1 MTYDSLFH
9 MAFYCATL
17 LLTLTSIALTKFQKR
32 TDLPQNKIF
41 LLMNYFVFLN
51 AVTCFCEEIFESNM
65 YSHYAFYRLFL
76 LCRFLYF
83 VIHTA
88 LAPALFYYVMTVTGT
103 FTEGTKLIKYTS
115 LIPFFVTEFFAITN
129 PIYHFV
135 YYYGDDMS
143 FTRNWAEIL
152 IYIVAIAYMIIAFS
166 NLMLSWNS
174 LRRRNR
180 YALIYFFVITLIGVI
195 TQYFYIGIKSELF
208 CEALALMGIMLTV
221 ENEDDR
227 IDADTGVYNRNAL
240 KMDVNRVLIQKNIL
254 DVLCLKISN
263 MDSISRITG
272 LSKIEEI
279 IAVVAEY
286 LKVVVPRYCIYHTDT
301 NTLVIILKQDK
312 GKKVTKDIFRVGE
325 KILDRFQSDW
335 TVHGVPIKLTPVIM
349 IAAVPTD
356 IHTLDELLYM
366 IESPVPKD
374 AENSI
379 LARNELSFMARRAAV
394 ESAVSKGLAEG
405 NFEVYYQPTYC
416 MDGLRLHGAEALIR
430 LHDKVIGDIFPD
442 EFIPIAE
449 QAGYIDDIDEFVLG
463 QVCAFIKSG
472 EPVRLGMD
480 CINVNLSVLQC
491 MSDDFIERILGIVNS
506 YEIPKSFINFE
517 ITESV
522 SASDYELLSDVIK
535 KLKENG
541 FQFSMDDYGT
551 GYSNMH
557 TLFTLDFD
565 IVKIDKSILWDA
577 EMSERGEIILE
588 NCVHM
593 IKQMKRKILVEGV
606 ETKEHVEKLRTL
618 GVDYLQG
625 YFFSKPITK
634 RELLVYCETK

>member
-1 MTYDSLFH
+1 
-9 MAFYCATL
+9 
-17 LLTLTSIALTKFQKR
+17 
-32 TDLPQNKIF
+32 
-41 LLMNYFVFLN
+41 
-51 AVTCFCEEIFESNM
+51 
-65 YSHYAFYRLFL
+65 
-76 LCRFLYF
+76 
-83 VIHTA
+83 
-88 LAPALFYYVMTVTGT
+88 
-103 FTEGTKLIKYTS
+103 
-115 LIPFFVTEFFAITN
+115 
-129 PIYHFV
+129 
-135 YYYGDDMS
+135 
-143 FTRNWAEIL
+143 
-152 IYIVAIAYMIIAFS
+152 
-166 NLMLSWNS
+166 
-174 LRRRNR
+174 
-180 YALIYFFVITLIGVI
+180 
-195 TQYFYIGIKSELF
+195 
-208 CEALALMGIMLTV
+208 
-221 ENEDDR
+221 
-227 IDADTGVYNRNAL
+227 
-240 KMDVNRVLIQKNIL
+240 
-254 DVLCLKISN
+254 
-263 MDSISRITG
+263 
-272 LSKIEEI
+272 
-279 IAVVAEY
+279 
-286 LKVVVPRYCIYHTDT
+286 
-301 NTLVIILKQDK
+301 
-312 GKKVTKDIFRVGE
+312 
-325 KILDRFQSDW
+325 
-335 TVHGVPIKLTPVIM
+335 M

-374 AENSI
+374 AENTI

-491 MSDDFIERILGIVNS
+491 MRDDFIERILGIVNS
-506 YEIPKSFINFE
+506 YDIPKSFINFE